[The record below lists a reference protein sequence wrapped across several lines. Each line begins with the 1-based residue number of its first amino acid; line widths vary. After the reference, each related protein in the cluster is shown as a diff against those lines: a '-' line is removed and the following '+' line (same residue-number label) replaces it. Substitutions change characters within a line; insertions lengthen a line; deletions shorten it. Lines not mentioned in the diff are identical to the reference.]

1 MRKAVLFIAVS
12 VDGYIADRR
21 GGVDWL
27 AGQGDNGEGGDTYSE
42 FVKTVDTVVMGWRTY
57 RQVVTE
63 LSPDT
68 WVYSGLMTYVV
79 THRVLPSTEDIRFV
93 RESPADLVRNLKEQ
107 GGKSIW
113 ICGGASIAQQ
123 LLEAEL
129 VDRLHLSVIPTML
142 GAGIPLFG
150 ALRTEQKLK
159 LLQVRSSNGIIE
171 AIYEKR

>member
-1 MRKAVLFIAVS
+1 
-12 VDGYIADRR
+12 
-21 GGVDWL
+21 
-27 AGQGDNGEGGDTYSE
+27 
-42 FVKTVDTVVMGWRTY
+42 
-57 RQVVTE
+57 
-63 LSPDT
+63 
-68 WVYSGLMTYVV
+68 MTYVV

-171 AIYEKR
+171 AIYEKRCFSPKWLLRLCEANLLYKQTKERDAIAGSAYAKEQWG